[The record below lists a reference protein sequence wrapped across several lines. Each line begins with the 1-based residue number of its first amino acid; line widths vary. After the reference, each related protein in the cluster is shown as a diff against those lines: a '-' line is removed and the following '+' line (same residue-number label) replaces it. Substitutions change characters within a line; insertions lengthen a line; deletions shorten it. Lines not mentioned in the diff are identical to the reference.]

1 MQTLKRLSIVSD
13 LFGLSKNFKDI
24 RSVRLYFGSEIHPRP
39 YSSTQATI
47 IDDKTNET
55 AVIQGND

>member
-1 MQTLKRLSIVSD
+1 MSD